1 MISMKTLIVEGRY
14 DALVTKLSRELLAIV
29 KLSHI
34 AVNDPRGQF
43 AGKQIY
49 FKDNAPAIESADYP
63 EIYFREIENEEI
75 PAEFYLT
82 LKIQWVDDLPGGL
95 RKGGDA
101 FNDTEDHITDDGAPP
116 LIEIRLELDS
126 KLYPNILS
134 DVAMALR
141 DTLRHEIEHITQSGW
156 NLKQGKYLRSDQHLR
171 KKIAAGDLPAYR
183 YFTLPKEVDANLQGL
198 YLQAKKS
205 RRPFAQVVNQYLDSF
220 VPQHLS
226 DTDKEIVL
234 KVWRKRIP
242 ALGIKQE
249 L

>member
-34 AVNDPRGQF
+34 AVNALRGEF
-43 AGKQIY
+43 ADKQIY

-63 EIYFREIENEEI
+63 EIYFREIENLDI

-101 FNDTEDHITDDGAPP
+101 FNDTDDHITDDGTPP

-126 KLYPNILS
+126 KLYPQILS

-156 NLKQGKYLRSDQHLR
+156 NLKQGKYLPSDQRIR
-171 KKIAAGDLPAYR
+171 KKIVTGDLPAYR
-183 YFTLPKEVDANLQGL
+183 YLILPKEVDANLQGL

-205 RRPFAQVVNQYLDSF
+205 KRPFQEVVREYLDSF
-220 VPQHLS
+220 EHYLS
-226 DTDKEIVL
+226 DTDKEKIL
-234 KVWRKRIP
+234 SVWRKRLP
-242 ALGIKQE
+242 ALSIRQE